1 MFMSACFI
9 AIEGL
14 DGSGGTT
21 QVSKLCAA
29 LGAHATAEPS
39 TGPVGQ
45 LIRQTL
51 RNEVPLGDGVLP
63 LLFAADRTDHLARE
77 IEPLLAEGKIVVSDR
92 YYASSLA
99 YQSLV
104 APLGEVAR
112 LNASFRAPD
121 ITLFLDLSPEACI
134 ERITARGEQRE
145 RFEDLERLREI
156 SAAYGA
162 ALALLAGRG
171 EHIVHVDAS
180 ASVDEVHARIMEAV
194 EPCLS

>member
-1 MFMSACFI
+1 MNGCFI

-21 QVSKLCAA
+21 QAQKLCSA

-39 TGPVGQ
+39 DGPVGQ
-45 LIRQTL
+45 LIRQAL
-51 RNEVPLGDGVLP
+51 RNEVSIGDGVLP
-63 LLFAADRTDHLARE
+63 LLFAADRTDHLVRE
-77 IEPLLAEGKIVVSDR
+77 IEPLLAQGRIVVSDR

-104 APLGEVAR
+104 APLGDVAR
-112 LNASFRAPD
+112 INEHFRAPD
-121 ITLFLDLSPEACI
+121 VTIFLDLSPESCI
-134 ERITARGEQRE
+134 ERISARGEQRE
-145 RFEDLERLREI
+145 RFEHIERLLEI

-162 ALALLAGRG
+162 ALALLASRG

-180 ASVDEVHARIMEAV
+180 ASEEEVHTRVMEAIK
-194 EPCLS
+194 PCLP

>member
-1 MFMSACFI
+1 MSGCFI

-21 QVSKLCAA
+21 QVQKLCSA

-39 TGPVGQ
+39 DGPVGQ
-45 LIRQTL
+45 LIRQAL

-63 LLFAADRTDHLARE
+63 LLFAADRTDHLVRE
-77 IEPLLAEGKIVVSDR
+77 IEPLLAQGGIVVSDR

-104 APLGEVAR
+104 APLGDVAR
-112 LNASFRAPD
+112 INEHFRAPD
-121 ITLFLDLSPEACI
+121 VTIFLDLSPESCI
-134 ERITARGEQRE
+134 ERISARGEQRE
-145 RFEDLERLREI
+145 RFEHIERLLEI

-162 ALALLAGRG
+162 ALALLASRG

-180 ASVDEVHARIMEAV
+180 ASVEDVHARVMEAV
-194 EPCLS
+194 KPCLP